1 MSSPSVPAPETSSAS
16 AHQPAAADA
25 PDSLPTNRVPPLRAK
40 ASFGLTAAVENTQ
53 FQVYEYFLIFYYA
66 QVLGLAGSW
75 AGLAVAISVAVDAF
89 TDPLIGNVSDSLRGR
104 FGRRHTLMFF
114 AIVPIAILIWLLFSP
129 PQGLGQTGLF
139 LWLVVMSLS
148 VRVVSSFY
156 SVPAAA
162 IAAELTEHV
171 AQRSELGIW
180 RQATASAGRTLLFLA
195 IGAWVFVAQ
204 PGAPDG
210 RLNADNYPTL
220 GLLVGGFVG
229 LCALIGALGTYGP
242 IRQFERVRLSAVR
255 PQRLSVLAALGKA
268 WGALL
273 ELPNFR
279 ALFLGLLFAGI
290 MGSYFR
296 ALNLHLGTYFWEL
309 TPGQTGAWLSSVEV
323 AMFVTAVASRLVVGK
338 IEPKVLYVIG
348 VALMLCAYVT
358 PPALRLAGL
367 LPDNGT
373 DALLAVLFGS
383 NMLVG
388 AGTGL
393 IMSCSLVLFAET
405 ADEYAYV
412 KRESRTGMVLAF
424 LPLGN
429 KLASSFGKLLAG
441 FVIQWIAFPVG
452 RPAEEIADAQLE
464 TLGFAAFGVT
474 LLAGLVS
481 LWFYLGYRLTRA
493 RHSEIL
499 RGLESMRAAE
509 AASSAGVRA

>member
-1 MSSPSVPAPETSSAS
+1 MDRSISMELPA
-16 AHQPAAADA
+16 H
-25 PDSLPTNRVPPLRAK
+25 RVPPLRAK
-40 ASFGLTAAVENTQ
+40 AAFGLTAAVENTQ

-66 QVLGLAGSW
+66 QVLGLAGSL

-89 TDPLIGNVSDSLRGR
+89 TDPLIGNISDSLRGR

-114 AIVPIAILIWLLFSP
+114 AIVPIAILIYLLFSP

-139 LWLVVMSLS
+139 VWLAMLS
-148 VRVVSSFY
+148 VSVRIVSSCY

-195 IGAWVFVAQ
+195 IGAWVLIAQ

-210 RLNADNYPTL
+210 RLNAANYPNL
-220 GLLVGGFVG
+220 GLTVGAVVA

-242 IRQFERVRLSAVR
+242 IRDFERVRLAAVR
-255 PQRLSVLAALGKA
+255 PERLSILGALGKA
-268 WGALL
+268 WGALR

-296 ALNLHLGTYFWEL
+296 ALNLHLGTYFWQL
-309 TPGQTGAWLSSVEV
+309 TPGQTGAWLSSVEI
-323 AMFVTAVASRLVVGK
+323 AMFVTAIASRLIVGK
-338 IEPKVLYVIG
+338 VEPQRLYVLG
-348 VALMLCAYVT
+348 VALMLIAYVA

-367 LPDNGT
+367 LPDNGS
-373 DALLAVLFGS
+373 DALLAILFGS

-393 IMSCSLVLFAET
+393 LMSCSLVLFAET

-441 FVIQWIAFPVG
+441 VVIQWIALPVG
-452 RPAEEIADAQLE
+452 RPATNVSDAQLQ
-464 TLGFAAFGVT
+464 TLGLAASGVT
-474 LLAGLVS
+474 LIAGVVA
-481 LWFYLGYRLTRA
+481 LWFYLGYRLDRA
-493 RHSEIL
+493 RHAEIL
-499 RGLESMRAAE
+499 RGLQAMRHTDAATG
-509 AASSAGVRA
+509 AAADGRRLGGLGAQDAPGSPAIR